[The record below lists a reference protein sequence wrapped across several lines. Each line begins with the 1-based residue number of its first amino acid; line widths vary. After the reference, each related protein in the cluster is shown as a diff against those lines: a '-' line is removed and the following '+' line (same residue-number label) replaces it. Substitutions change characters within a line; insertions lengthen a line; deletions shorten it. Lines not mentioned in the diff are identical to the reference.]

1 MLAPRPTAFH
11 NNSKGFLIMK
21 IGIALLLTLTF
32 SYEAFTATR
41 IRFLPMDRNFMA
53 NVMERDIYGNPDS
66 DAMDLYKI
74 MNVEEQDSMLGKGKS
89 IVTPEKD
96 FNLVCSREKKQ
107 CSIILNRSA
116 NTVISSANKVA
127 SFKISGEA
135 AGILTKKFKLN
146 ERGEAYFQATDK
158 LFRILGTPDTFV
170 FEAHAEE

>member
-1 MLAPRPTAFH
+1 MKLVMA
-11 NNSKGFLIMK
+11 FLI
-21 IGIALLLTLTF
+21 LLSF
-32 SYEAFTATR
+32 SFEASAATR

-53 NVMERDIYGNPDS
+53 SVLEHDMFGNTDTDP
-66 DAMDLYKI
+66 MDLYQI

-89 IVTPEKD
+89 IVTAEKD

-127 SFKISGEA
+127 SFKVTGEV
-135 AGILTKKFKLN
+135 AGVLTKKFKLN
-146 ERGEAYFQATDK
+146 DRGEAYFQATDK
-158 LFRILGTPDTFV
+158 LFRIVGTPDTFV